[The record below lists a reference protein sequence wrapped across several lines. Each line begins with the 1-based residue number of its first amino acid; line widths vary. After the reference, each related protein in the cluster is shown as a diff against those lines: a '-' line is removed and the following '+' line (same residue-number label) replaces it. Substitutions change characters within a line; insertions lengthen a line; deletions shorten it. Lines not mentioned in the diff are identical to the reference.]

1 MCQDSLRHE
10 VGVEGE
16 EETGPFDGPTEE
28 CCFEVFRLCKLATL
42 ENSHRVD
49 DTQTPVKLST
59 GNIVVNALS
68 WSQSG
73 RERKTTVWVGAH
85 TPIIFNGCLRHIVFA
100 EIGLGAHHGRL
111 SKVHQ
116 NVCG

>member
-1 MCQDSLRHE
+1 MYQDALRHE
-10 VGVEGE
+10 VGVEGK
-16 EETGPFDGPTEE
+16 EETDPFDGPTEE

-68 WSQSG
+68 RSQSG
-73 RERKTTVWVGAH
+73 RERKKSVCVGTHASV
-85 TPIIFNGCLRHIVFA
+85 IFYGLLRHVVFD
-100 EIGLGAHHGRL
+100 EVSQEL
-111 SKVHQ
+111 VTDD
-116 NVCG
+116 